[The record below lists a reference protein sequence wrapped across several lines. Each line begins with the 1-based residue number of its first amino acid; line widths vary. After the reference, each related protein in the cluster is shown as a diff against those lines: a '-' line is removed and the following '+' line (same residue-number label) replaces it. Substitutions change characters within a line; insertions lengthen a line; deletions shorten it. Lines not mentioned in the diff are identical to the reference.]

1 MEPFSEVFP
10 AVFVGRTPKTTAQ
23 LPPGTRIVVLCAKE
37 LQKFADPTVRVIRC
51 PLEDSERPL
60 TKAEIKDVRKAVGA
74 VKYAIHYR
82 RRVLVACAEGINRS
96 ALIAALA
103 IRQYTGFGPNVVLAM
118 LREKRNW
125 RCLSNPV
132 FADMVRATLAMQI
145 PK

>member
-37 LQKFADPTVRVIRC
+37 LQKFADPTVRVIKC

-60 TKAEIKDVRKAVGA
+60 TKAEIKDVRRAVGA

-96 ALIAALA
+96 ALVAALA

-118 LREKRNW
+118 LREKRHW

-132 FADMVRATLAMQI
+132 FENMVRTTLAMQI